1 MAKKPAKAFK
11 APMPMKKGAMPMMDM
26 GTMPMT
32 KKSAQDTKDLA
43 AMMRKGKVKKS
54 TKKAAVKVA
63 RAEKVVADGH

>member
-43 AMMRKGKVKKS
+43 AMMRKGKVKK
-54 TKKAAVKVA
+54 
-63 RAEKVVADGH
+63 